1 MNSYGRRGTVGDR
14 TVDKAPQ
21 YGLLFRVVAFFTH
34 MQLGYLL
41 RDSRRSRT
49 AVRIFVFLEA
59 LSALTIIAV
68 AAYLARLPLLFPPLA
83 PSAFILFRTP
93 LSRSASPRV
102 VFLSHC
108 LGMFLGLLVIYLF
121 SLLFPE
127 ANLYGSDA
135 LNWPRIFALGLA
147 MGLTSLAMILLDCAH
162 PPATATA
169 LIAAMGYFDGFLQ
182 VVALPV
188 AVLFLL
194 AQALVFNR
202 VLGGLPYPLWS
213 FDPKAAKQYPDLAGL
228 GDQETPYWDKVTE
241 TVFDRRKR

>member
-1 MNSYGRRGTVGDR
+1 MSPSRERESLSGGIPNQ
-14 TVDKAPQ
+14 APQ
-21 YGLLFRVVAFFTH
+21 FGLLFRVVAFFTH
-34 MQLGYLL
+34 LQLGYLL
-41 RDSRRSRT
+41 HDSRYSRR
-49 AVRIFVFLEA
+49 AVRIFVFMEG

-102 VFLSHC
+102 LFLSHC
-108 LGMFLGLLVIYLF
+108 LAMLLGLLMLHLC

-127 ANLYGSDA
+127 ADLHAGDA

-147 MGLTSLAMILLDCAH
+147 MGFTSLAMILLDCPH

-169 LIAAMGYFDGFLQ
+169 LIAAMGYFNGFLQ
-182 VVALPV
+182 IFALPV

-202 VLGGLPYPLWS
+202 VLGGLPFPLWA

-228 GDQETPYWDKVTE
+228 GDQETSYWNKVSE
-241 TVFDRRKR
+241 SVFERRRR